1 MRRAASTSRTSGRYA
16 VGPYGPI
23 PDTDAYP
30 DAPTDDQKKIKQHN
44 RQVDRPRPFRDDRQ
58 NGMAPRP
65 TSVRSQKR
73 ENPRSSAAVLAA
85 ADGELVVPGGVN
97 TMRSDSHRWTGSA

>member
-44 RQVDRPRPFRDDRQ
+44 RQVDRPRPFRDDLRKR
-58 NGMAPRP
+58 AWPR
-65 TSVRSQKR
+65 VD
-73 ENPRSSAAVLAA
+73 V
-85 ADGELVVPGGVN
+85 
-97 TMRSDSHRWTGSA
+97 GSGHC